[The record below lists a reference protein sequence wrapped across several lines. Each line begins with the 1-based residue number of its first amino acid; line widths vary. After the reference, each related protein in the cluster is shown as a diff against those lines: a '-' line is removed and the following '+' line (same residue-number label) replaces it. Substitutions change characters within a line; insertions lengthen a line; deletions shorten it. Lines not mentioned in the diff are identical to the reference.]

1 MNTRR
6 MMLLGLAVAH
16 AAWGQLVFMRPA
28 DEAPITGMLDVGS
41 AAPGDILDTGVRLRN
56 LGSAAVIL
64 SRLDVVGAGFTVE
77 GKPALPFT
85 MAPGVNADFRLRF
98 RPNGSGS
105 YSGTLQANTTTF
117 LLVRGTSSAGLVLLR
132 DGLPVTNERT
142 LEFGTITLGQRARIG
157 FVLRND
163 SAQDI
168 TVRQLSVSGAGFSL
182 APVPLPSLLH
192 AGEEAAFELRCEPL
206 RTGLVSGTMQLDGRT
221 FAAAA
226 LAREPEAPDALIEL
240 DPQAARSGKQSSLRI
255 RLASPAKL
263 AVTGTLRLEFTPSV
277 SAGAGDAAIQFLANS
292 SRGVA
297 VQVMPGDSVGLVL
310 GKPDVAFQTGTT
322 AGVAVFRLNLGTQE
336 RQVQVTIPPEAPM
349 IDTVKLQPGQGS
361 VEVTL
366 TGFDNHRSAGNV
378 VFTFTDQ
385 AGQEFPAV
393 SAEAG
398 PAFVQ
403 HFRESE
409 MGGMFRLTARFPVTG
424 DASKLARV
432 AVKLANGI
440 GAGAGRSE

>member
-1 MNTRR
+1 MMTRWR
-6 MMLLGLAVAH
+6 VLLVLIAAQP
-16 AAWGQLVFMRPA
+16 AWGQLVFVRPV
-28 DEAPITGMLDVGS
+28 DESPITGLLDVGT
-41 AAPGDILDTGVRLRN
+41 AAPGDILDTRVRLRN
-56 LGSAAVIL
+56 LGAATVIL
-64 SRLDVVGAGFTVE
+64 GRLDLGGVGFTVE
-77 GKPALPFT
+77 GKPALPFE
-85 MAPGVNADFRLRF
+85 MAPGVNADFRVRF
-98 RPNGSGS
+98 RPTGPGS
-105 YSGTLQANTTTF
+105 YSGTLQANTTTS
-117 LLVRGTSSAGLVLLR
+117 LLVRGSAPAGLVLLR
-132 DGLPVTNERT
+132 DGVPVTNERT
-142 LEFGTITLGQRARIG
+142 LEFGTIVLGQRARIG

-163 SAQDI
+163 AAQEM

-182 APVPLPSLLH
+182 APVPLPSLLR

-206 RTGLVSGTMQLDGRT
+206 RAGLVSGAMQLDGRSFT
-221 FAAAA
+221 LAA

-263 AVTGTLRLEFTPSV
+263 AVSGTLRLEFTPSV
-277 SAGAGDAAIQFLANS
+277 SAGAGDAGIQFLGNS
-292 SRGVA
+292 SRNIA
-297 VQVMPGDSVGLVL
+297 VQVVPGDVVGLVL
-310 GKPDVAFQTGTT
+310 GKPDVVFQTGTT
-322 AGVAVFRLNLGTQE
+322 AGVAVFRLLLGTQE
-336 RQVQVTIPPEAPM
+336 RQVQVTIPPEAPL
-349 IDTVKLQPGQGS
+349 IDAVKLQRGQGS

-398 PAFVQ
+398 PAFLEY
-403 HFRESE
+403 FRQSE
-409 MGGMFRLTARFPVTG
+409 MGGLFRLTARFPVSG

-432 AVKLANGI
+432 AVRLANGI